1 MEKTIKVKFKK
12 GIIEPL
18 EKLELEE
25 GKEFL
30 ITIKELPL
38 KDGFKKAAGGWKET
52 IDCEKL
58 IEDIYKDRLLRTR
71 PEVKL

>member
-38 KDGFKKAAGGWKET
+38 KDAFEKAAGGWKGT

>member
-38 KDGFKKAAGGWKET
+38 KDAFNKAAGGWEGT
-52 IDCEKL
+52 INCEKL
-58 IEDIYKDRLLRTR
+58 IEDIYNDRLLRTR